1 MTNWLVQIQ
10 AMLAKPRVRAG
21 LKALNALIILG
32 LVAGVAGLA
41 LEARAN
47 YAEVNRLRGDPLEL
61 EIYSTDITPEEVNGL
76 AHPRVMF
83 YGDSRAADWKYP
95 ELANAGSVIN
105 RGIGGQTTD
114 QCMLRMDFHLMP
126 YKPDIVVL
134 QVGVNDLKI
143 IPLDKQKGD
152 EVVGRV
158 EENLRTM
165 VDKLKASGARVIV
178 TTIFPAGDPPFFRAP
193 VWSPQIHRAI
203 KQVNEY
209 ILKMGDG
216 DKVIVWDVYPL
227 LSTPNDR
234 LRPEMARDF
243 LHLNK
248 TGYDYLSGI
257 LDEKIKALNA
267 K

>member
-1 MTNWLVQIQ
+1 MKWFAQVQ
-10 AMLAKPRVRAG
+10 AMLVKPRVRVA
-21 LKALNALIILG
+21 LKALTALVILG
-32 LVAGVAGLA
+32 LLISVAGMA

-61 EIYSTDITPEEVNGL
+61 EIYSTEIAPEEVNAL
-76 AHPRVMF
+76 QRPLVMF
-83 YGDSRAADWKYP
+83 YGDSRAADWKSP
-95 ELANAGSVIN
+95 ELKNAGSVIN

-143 IPLDKQKGD
+143 IPLDKQKGE

-158 EENLRTM
+158 EENLQTM
-165 VDKLKASGARVIV
+165 VNQIRASGAKVIV
-178 TTIFPAGDPPFFRAP
+178 TTIFPAGDPPLFRAP
-193 VWSPQIHRAI
+193 VWSPEIYRAI

-216 DKVIVWDVYPL
+216 DKVTVWDVYPL
-227 LSTPNDR
+227 LSMPNDR
-234 LRPEMARDF
+234 LKPEMARDF

-248 TGYDYLSGI
+248 TGYDYLSEI
-257 LDEKIKALNA
+257 LDEKIKALIA

>member
-1 MTNWLVQIQ
+1 MKWFAEVQ
-10 AMLAKPRVRAG
+10 AALAKPRVCAA
-21 LKALNALIILG
+21 LKALNALVILG
-32 LVAGVAGLA
+32 LAASVAGLA

-61 EIYSTDITPEEVNGL
+61 EIYSTEITPEEVNAL
-76 AHPRVMF
+76 QRPLVMF
-83 YGDSRAADWKYP
+83 YGDSRAADWKSP
-95 ELANAGSVIN
+95 ELKNAGSVVN

-143 IPLDKQKGD
+143 IPLDKQKGE

-158 EENLRTM
+158 EENLQTM
-165 VDKLKASGARVIV
+165 VNQLRASGAKVIV
-178 TTIFPAGDPPFFRAP
+178 TTIFPAGDPPLFRAP
-193 VWSPQIHRAI
+193 VWSPEIHRAI

-216 DKVIVWDVYPL
+216 DQVTIWDVYPL

-248 TGYDYLSGI
+248 TGYDYLSEI
-257 LDEKIKALNA
+257 LDEKIKALIA
-267 K
+267 